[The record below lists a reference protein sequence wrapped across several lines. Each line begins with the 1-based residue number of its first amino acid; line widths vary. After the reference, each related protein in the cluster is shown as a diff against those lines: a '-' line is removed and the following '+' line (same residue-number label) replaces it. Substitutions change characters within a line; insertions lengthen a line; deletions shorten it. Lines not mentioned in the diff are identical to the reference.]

1 MGMEQLGTWRVSAV
15 ARSVPQLRRSLR
27 DKIAGRGFDNDAVAL
42 AATEAITNVVRHA
55 YPGSA
60 GPVTLSVEASAEE
73 LLVVVADEGIGSRTA
88 TTSREPS
95 LGMGLALIHELS
107 ASARIEPTNTGTTV
121 TMRFTKTMIDHL
133 GRSGQAPP

>member
-1 MGMEQLGTWRVSAV
+1 MGMEQLGTWRVPAV

-27 DKIAGRGFDNDAVAL
+27 DKIAGRGFDDDAIAL

-73 LLVVVADEGIGSRTA
+73 LLVVVADEGIGSRRA
-88 TTSREPS
+88 TMFIEPS
-95 LGMGLALIHELS
+95 LGIGLALIHELC
-107 ASARIEPTNTGTTV
+107 ASARIEPTNTRTTV
-121 TMRFTKTMIDHL
+121 TMRFTKNHD
-133 GRSGQAPP
+133 

>member
-1 MGMEQLGTWRVSAV
+1 MAMEQLGTWRVSAV
-15 ARSVPQLRRSLR
+15 AKSVPQLRRSLR
-27 DKIAGRGFDNDAVAL
+27 DKIAGRGFDDDAVAL

-73 LLVVVADEGIGSRTA
+73 LLVVVADEGIGWRKA
-88 TTSREPS
+88 TMFLEPS
-95 LGMGLALIHELS
+95 LGIGLALIHELC

-121 TMRFTKTMIDHL
+121 TMRFTKNHD
-133 GRSGQAPP
+133 

>member
-15 ARSVPQLRRSLR
+15 AKSVPQLRRSLR
-27 DKIAGRGFDNDAVAL
+27 DKIAGRGFDDDAVAL

-73 LLVVVADEGIGSRTA
+73 LLVVVADEGIGWRKA
-88 TTSREPS
+88 TMFLEPS
-95 LGMGLALIHELS
+95 LGIGLALIHELC

-121 TMRFTKTMIDHL
+121 TMRFTKNHD
-133 GRSGQAPP
+133 

>member
-1 MGMEQLGTWRVSAV
+1 MEQLGTWRVSAV

-27 DKIAGRGFDNDAVAL
+27 DKIAGRGFDDDAVAL

-60 GPVTLSVEASAEE
+60 GPVTLSVDASAEE
-73 LLVVVADEGIGSRTA
+73 ILVVVADEGIGSLRA

-107 ASARIEPTNTGTTV
+107 ASARIEPTNVGTVV
-121 TMRFTKTMIDHL
+121 TMRFTRNRDQPK
-133 GRSGQAPP
+133 S

>member
-1 MGMEQLGTWRVSAV
+1 MEQLGTWRVSAV
-15 ARSVPQLRRSLR
+15 AKSVPQLRRSLR
-27 DKIAGRGFDNDAVAL
+27 DKIAGRGFDDDAVAL

-73 LLVVVADEGIGSRTA
+73 LLVVVADEGIGWRKA
-88 TTSREPS
+88 TMFLEPS
-95 LGMGLALIHELS
+95 LGIGLALIHELC

-121 TMRFTKTMIDHL
+121 TMRFTKNHD
-133 GRSGQAPP
+133 